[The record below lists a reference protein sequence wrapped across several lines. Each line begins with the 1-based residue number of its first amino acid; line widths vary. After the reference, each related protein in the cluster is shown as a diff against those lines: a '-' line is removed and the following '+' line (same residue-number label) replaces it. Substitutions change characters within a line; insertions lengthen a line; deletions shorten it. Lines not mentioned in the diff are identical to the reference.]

1 MLNTALRYF
10 LEVVNAG
17 SLTEAAHKLHVAPSA
32 ISRMI
37 RKLEDEH
44 RTHLFERHARGM
56 LLTEAGELLASYA
69 RRTHLEA
76 ERTRTEISEL
86 AHLGQ
91 KLIKVSANQAFST
104 ELLPSVM
111 GEFVKEEP
119 LVRFQLNVLQS
130 AEINSRVR
138 KGEDD
143 LGLSYNL
150 SPPQGVQVRY
160 ARRMPLFAIMTVDHP
175 LAARKTLH
183 MRDIGSFPVVLMGP
197 GSTLR
202 FIVDLC
208 CMHEKVTLNVALVSN
223 HQAAIHNFCRE
234 TGAVGFSGDRTLMG
248 SVRRRELVAVPIID
262 ELSQQRTL
270 HIQTFE
276 GRVLPSSVDRFMQAV
291 IQRIESLYG
300 SDGQGVRPRAGSD
313 PQFRS
318 SFERGSDP
326 DGV

>member
-1 MLNTALRYF
+1 MLNTALKYF
-10 LEVVNAG
+10 LEVVNTG

-37 RKLEDEH
+37 RKLEDQH

-56 LLTEAGELLASYA
+56 LLTEAGELLAEYA

-76 ERTRTEISEL
+76 ERMRTEISEL
-86 AHLGQ
+86 TQLGQ
-91 KLIKVSANQAFST
+91 KLIKVSTNEAFGT

-111 GEFVKEEP
+111 SEFIKEEP
-119 LVRFQLNVLQS
+119 MVRFQLNALQS

-150 SPPQGVQVRY
+150 SPPQGVRVQY
-160 ARRMPLFAIMTVDHP
+160 ARRMPLFAIMRVDHP
-175 LAARKTLH
+175 LAARKAMRL
-183 MRDIGSFPVVLMGP
+183 RDIGSLPVVMMGP

-208 CMHEKVTLNVALVSN
+208 CMHEKVSLNVVLVCN
-223 HQAAIHNFCRE
+223 HQAAIHNFCLG
-234 TGAVGFSGDRTLMG
+234 TGAIGFSGDRTLMG
-248 SVRRRELVAVPIID
+248 SVRRGELVAVPIVD
-262 ELSQQRTL
+262 ELSPQRTL

-276 GRVLPSSVDRFMQAV
+276 GRVLPSSVERFMQAV
-291 IQRIESLYG
+291 IRRIESYYG
-300 SDGQGVRPRAGSD
+300 DEEGQAPLGA
-313 PQFRS
+313 
-318 SFERGSDP
+318 
-326 DGV
+326 